1 MYDRLLLNET
11 TGIGILYDD
20 DKNVHIVESKSN
32 AEKLPEIIQK
42 ENELEVEQHKL
53 SDNIDD
59 LDLVNDNIKEKYK
72 ILMISAVTEIFLLW
86 LINVSYNLD
95 SILSISTAK
104 FIFTTINVISTVI
117 MELKYKSFKENFR
130 LRNIVL
136 PNLIKGNRDNINKL
150 QAKIE
155 EMKKSYEFSKVD
167 ISHSREFEIPKIVYP
182 IEPSEN
188 NLSEQGLNG
197 VKIKNYDFIS
207 GQIENNN

>member
-1 MYDRLLLNET
+1 MNPKALNET
-11 TGIGILYDD
+11 TGTGILYDD
-20 DKNVHIVESKSN
+20 YNNIHLVETKRN

-86 LINVSYNLD
+86 LINVSYTSS
-95 SILSISTAK
+95 SILSISTAE

-117 MELKYKSFKENFR
+117 IELKYKSFKENFR